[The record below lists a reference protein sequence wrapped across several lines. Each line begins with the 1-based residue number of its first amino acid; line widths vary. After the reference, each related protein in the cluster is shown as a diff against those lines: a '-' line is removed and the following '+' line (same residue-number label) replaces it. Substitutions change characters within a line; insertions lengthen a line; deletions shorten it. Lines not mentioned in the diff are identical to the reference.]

1 MTPNEQIDAFS
12 IDIGKV
18 IDRYRREFDLS
29 YAAAVGTLMIHA
41 HRLMDEGQRS
51 LEDDDDE

>member
-29 YAAAVGTLMIHA
+29 YAAAVGTLMIHV
-41 HRLMDEGQRS
+41 HRLMNEGQRS
-51 LEDDDDE
+51 LEDDDEE